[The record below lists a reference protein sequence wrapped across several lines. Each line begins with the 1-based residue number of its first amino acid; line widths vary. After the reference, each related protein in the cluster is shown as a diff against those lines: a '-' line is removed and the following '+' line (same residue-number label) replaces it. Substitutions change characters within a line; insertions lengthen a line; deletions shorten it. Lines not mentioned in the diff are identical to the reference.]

1 MIKRSLSLALFCAL
15 SSPPQLAFAATHP
28 DEQGKA
34 LPVESGPSI
43 YSLSEAELQYHKG
56 RALLGDPTSGYCLA
70 MHFSFSA
77 SENSETEYWI
87 TVAAENGNSDAMQML
102 SIQLSNKRNPRD
114 SSRAKYWKERAAKT
128 AAPPPPQA
136 QCHRISD

>member
-1 MIKRSLSLALFCAL
+1 
-15 SSPPQLAFAATHP
+15 
-28 DEQGKA
+28 
-34 LPVESGPSI
+34 VESGPSI
-43 YSLSEAELQYHKG
+43 YSLSEAELQYHKA
-56 RALLGDPTSGYCLA
+56 RALLGDAISGYCLA

-87 TVAAENGNSDAMQML
+87 TIAAENGNSDAMQMI
-102 SIQLSNKRNPRD
+102 SIRLANKKNPRD

-136 QCHRISD
+136 QCHTTSD